1 MVWKH
6 VACLGSSR
14 LVNKAHEGESVEIG
28 QVDTERAWNG
38 IHRGVDFFLRFLL
51 ESDKISLI

>member
-51 ESDKISLI
+51 ESDKI